1 MRPTPRK
8 VSLEWHGWHAFRRG
22 LATNL
27 HALGV
32 SDIVIQAILRPS
44 NVAVTRE
51 SYIKHAVMDERTV
64 AAMKSANISG
74 PKNGS
79 GTASMPNAGG

>member
-8 VSLEWHGWHAFRRG
+8 VGLERHGWYAFRRG

-27 HALGV
+27 HALGA
-32 SDIVIQAILRPS
+32 SDIVIQAILRHS

-51 SYIKHAVMDERTV
+51 LYIKHTVVDEHSV
-64 AAMKSANISG
+64 AAMKSVNISG

-79 GTASMPNAGG
+79 TASMPNVGG